1 MEPDPPKISCP
12 APVSQPSPNG
22 QPIPAVYGTATASL
36 GTPPVTIECTPASG
50 SSFPVGTTTVTC
62 TATDAR
68 QRTDTCSFTVTVTAP
83 PRISLTR
90 FLAFGDSMTAGE
102 VVDPNSLRGLVVR
115 DDLSY
120 PTDLRIALTIRY
132 TAQMPTVVNGGRA
145 AETVVNDRAPSRLS
159 SYLATRQYEVALI
172 LEGANDIA
180 NRDSRDIPPAIN
192 GLRTMVR
199 DAKSRGVRPFLGTLP
214 PENPNGCCPNR
225 GLAWSLVEPFN
236 AQLKAMASAE
246 DVRVADVF
254 QAFNN
259 DFSLLGSD
267 GLHPNAA
274 GYQKIADTFF
284 DVIKQNLELP
294 PTSGPTG
301 WMPFFTVPRR
311 R

>member
-1 MEPDPPKISCP
+1 M
-12 APVSQPSPNG
+12 
-22 QPIPAVYGTATASL
+22 YGATTTSL
-36 GTPPVTIECTPASG
+36 GAPPVTTECTPASG
-50 SSFPVGTTTVTC
+50 STFPVGTTTVTC

-68 QRTDTCSFTVTVTAP
+68 QRTDSCAFTVTVTPP

-102 VVDPNSLRGLVVR
+102 VVDLNSFRGLAVR

-120 PTDLRIALTIRY
+120 PTDLRITLASRY
-132 TAQMPTVVNGGRA
+132 TAQTTTVVNGGRS
-145 AETVVNDRAPSRLS
+145 AEAIVNDRAPSRLS
-159 SYLATRQYEVALI
+159 SYLATRQYDVVVI
-172 LEGANDIA
+172 LEGANDIGS
-180 NRDSRDIPPAIN
+180 RDSRDIPPAIN

-199 DAKSRGVRPFLGTLP
+199 DAASRGVRPFLGTLP
-214 PENPNGCCPNR
+214 PANPNGCCPNR

-246 DVRVADVF
+246 NVPVADVF
-254 QAFNN
+254 QAFSG

-274 GYQKIADTFF
+274 GYQRIADTFF
-284 DVIKQNLELP
+284 LVIKQNLELP
-294 PTSGPTG
+294 PTASLTG
-301 WMPFFTVPRR
+301 SLPFFALPRR